1 MEDSRRGRPL
11 TGYGTLLSVDPGF
24 IAAGEGANAF
34 VSGGD
39 GDDAKEGK
47 EEREGGADVPPAE
60 DYTEVGCVPGEEHLQ
75 SRLESQKSRGLRR
88 VKTDV
93 HVTSISS
100 HVHSHI
106 VHAVIH
112 VRMIHCEFGYDAV
125 RLWVIELIGV
135 DAVDGNSSLRR
146 SVRFQWKR
154 KIDDLE
160 MDSKTII
167 YIYRH
172 VREHTAVGR
181 LAQRPREQLHQSQRG
196 MNRWCDGAM
205 VP

>member
-75 SRLESQKSRGLRR
+75 SRLESQSEVER
-88 VKTDV
+88 V
-93 HVTSISS
+93 
-100 HVHSHI
+100 
-106 VHAVIH
+106 
-112 VRMIHCEFGYDAV
+112 EEG
-125 RLWVIELIGV
+125 ENG
-135 DAVDGNSSLRR
+135 R
-146 SVRFQWKR
+146 SC
-154 KIDDLE
+154 
-160 MDSKTII
+160 
-167 YIYRH
+167 YIYLLPCPFPYR
-172 VREHTAVGR
+172 AC
-181 LAQRPREQLHQSQRG
+181 
-196 MNRWCDGAM
+196 CDPCAND
-205 VP
+205 PL

>member
-1 MEDSRRGRPL
+1 MRSL
-11 TGYGTLLSVDPGF
+11 AYFFLVASGYGTLLSVDPGF

-60 DYTEVGCVPGEEHLQ
+60 DYTEVGCVPGEEH
-75 SRLESQKSRGLRR
+75 
-88 VKTDV
+88 V

-167 YIYRH
+167 YISPCTRAH
-172 VREHTAVGR
+172 CSWKT
-181 LAQRPREQLHQSQRG
+181 
-196 MNRWCDGAM
+196 GATT
-205 VP
+205 